1 MKQHRPDGVCDDG
14 AAMRGGSLRS
24 WSSLAVAALLGAC
37 SNIIGISSYEI
48 DPTLGEGG
56 DGSNSA
62 GTASAGGST
71 HSGGKGSV
79 IEAGAP
85 AGGDDTGV
93 AGTSTA
99 GGSGAAGKS
108 TGGSSATGTAGAG
121 VGVGGDPTP
130 SGCQTADDCDDTVDC
145 TTDTCKAGVC
155 AHAPKDTLCDAS
167 LCETCQAGI
176 GCVAGDT
183 TTTQLLLDPNFD
195 LLTGDW
201 DESGS
206 DGTNVMTVSMAQSGT
221 KAAKFGPAPADATEQ
236 DYSDL
241 LQYVTIPK
249 GTIALTLTGYYKLA
263 PGTTLPSKDYLVAA
277 FYEDGGTKPFTQF
290 HSFAATSGVQTTWK
304 MFSYTAPKA
313 DVLTM
318 GGTEYTFDL
327 VAHVWDTVFHIDS
340 LQLNATLCK

>member
-1 MKQHRPDGVCDDG
+1 M
-14 AAMRGGSLRS
+14 AI
-24 WSSLAVAALLGAC
+24 AALLGAC
-37 SNIIGISSYEI
+37 SNIIGISTYEI

-62 GTASAGGST
+62 GASSAGRST
-71 HSGGKGSV
+71 HSGGNGSV

-93 AGTSTA
+93 AGTGTGGKNTTA
-99 GGSGAAGKS
+99 GTS
-108 TGGSSATGTAGAG
+108 TGGSSSVGGAAGAG
-121 VGVGGDPTP
+121 MGGDPTP
-130 SGCQTADDCDDTVDC
+130 SGCQTAKDCDDTIDC

-155 AHAPKDTLCDAS
+155 AHVAKDTLCDAS
-167 LCETCQAGI
+167 LCETCQVGI

-183 TTTQLLLDPNFD
+183 TTMQLLLDPNFD
-195 LLTGDW
+195 QLTGDW

-206 DGTNVMTVSMAQSGT
+206 DGTNVMTVAMAQSGT
-221 KAAKFGPAPADATEQ
+221 KAAKFGPAPADASEQ

-249 GTIALTLTGYYKLA
+249 GTISLTLTGYYKLA
-263 PGTTLPSKDYLVAA
+263 PGTQAPADDYMVAA
-277 FYEDGGTKPFTQF
+277 FYEDGAIKPFTQF
-290 HSFAATSGVQTTWK
+290 HSFEATSGAQTAWK
-304 MFSYTAPKA
+304 MFNYNAPKA

-318 GGTEYTFDL
+318 GGTEYTFDF
-327 VAHVWDTVFHIDS
+327 VAHVWDTVFHVDS